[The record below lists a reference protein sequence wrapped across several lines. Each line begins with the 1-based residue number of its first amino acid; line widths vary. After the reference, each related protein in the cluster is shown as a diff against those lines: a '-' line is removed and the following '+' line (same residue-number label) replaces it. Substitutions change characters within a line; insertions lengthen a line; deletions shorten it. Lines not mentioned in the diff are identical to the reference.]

1 MVKQKQRLHSGRVQ
15 WRAGKPFLV
24 MWAKSLL
31 LSAALLAGS
40 AVAGVGASALPLRA
54 DGVVAV
60 QPSWV
65 MPTQYRNGGQQDVR
79 PLRDVVEELRSRY
92 GGELIS
98 ARLEDGGRPIY
109 LIRWRMPDG
118 QVRDFRVDAAR

>member
-1 MVKQKQRLHSGRVQ
+1 
-15 WRAGKPFLV
+15 

-31 LSAALLAGS
+31 LSAFVAAG
-40 AVAGVGASALPLRA
+40 ATTAPVDARPNPPVF
-54 DGVVAV
+54 
-60 QPSWV
+60 QPNWV
-65 MPTQYRNGGQQDVR
+65 MPAQGRDHGENRQQSVR
-79 PLRDVVEELRSRY
+79 PLREVVAELQARY

-98 ARLEDGGRPIY
+98 ARLEEGGRPFY

>member
-1 MVKQKQRLHSGRVQ
+1 
-15 WRAGKPFLV
+15 

-31 LSAALLAGS
+31 LSAMAA
-40 AVAGVGASALPLRA
+40 VGATTAPVDARPAPGLFQPQMVIPIQGRG
-54 DGVVAV
+54 DG
-60 QPSWV
+60 
-65 MPTQYRNGGQQDVR
+65 RQQSIR
-79 PLRDVVEELRSRY
+79 PLREVVGELQSRY

>member
-1 MVKQKQRLHSGRVQ
+1 
-15 WRAGKPFLV
+15 
-24 MWAKSLL
+24 MWAKTLL
-31 LSAALLAGS
+31 LSAAILAGS
-40 AVAGVGASALPLRA
+40 AMAGAGAHALPGA
-54 DGVVAV
+54 I
-60 QPSWV
+60 QPNWV
-65 MPTQYRNGGQQDVR
+65 MPTQYRGGQQDVR